1 VEQSNWYEAV
11 NEMSFRGASLSELE
25 VHQDQS
31 FNPWLAVDFI
41 GSPRL
46 TGFIGCLM
54 LELGDESEALDLSAP
69 DGEED
74 GEEDALMSTY
84 EGCKT
89 LLPNESQDSPT
100 TTSQGSFY
108 IAALISPSSKHRRSQ
123 MPGPLDELSPFPQP
137 QKRMILPSAP
147 ETGHLL
153 HLSSL
158 KMKELECKT
167 KIKNLGLLDR
177 AEMIDLVENM
187 RSIAQR
193 HGQLDNF
200 QLAENWWRR
209 VVTYSRKISE
219 YPLVK
224 VLEACLWVIDN
235 HRLQGKLI
243 EARDLHQGLHKKM
256 MSLFH
261 PEHRIILFSKQIL
274 APIFCDLGEYGSL
287 EQQHRELVQ
296 ICLLKYGARNEFFV
310 WLLAFL
316 GLAFCVS
323 GKFKEAETILCMH
336 IQLDREVSGYA
347 GKCQAEREKT
357 VSALF
362 DLAELLNCQER
373 YGESSKI
380 MDFAEEQFKD
390 RVKPG
395 SFYGS
400 WFCCLKADSLY
411 AKGDLLGCEELLR
424 TSLKHT
430 SSSIGWDSV
439 NSMEKLAELLED
451 TGRVIEALSWRE
463 RIFLIEIQ
471 MCGVEHRWS
480 REGCETLGFC
490 YANLGRYDDAVYHF
504 RQTIE
509 KLSLDQKVSPESRS
523 AYAGT
528 LHGWIR
534 KVEDMERKQR
544 L

>member
-11 NEMSFRGASLSELE
+11 NEMSFRGASLPELE

-31 FNPWLAVDFI
+31 FNPWLAVDVI

-54 LELGDESEALDLSAP
+54 LELGDELEALDLSAP
-69 DGEED
+69 DGEQD
-74 GEEDALMSTY
+74 GEEDALISTY

-108 IAALISPSSKHRRSQ
+108 IAALISLSPKHRRSQ

-137 QKRMILPSAP
+137 QKRMIRSPDP

-193 HGQLDNF
+193 HYQLDNF
-200 QLAENWWRR
+200 QLAGNWWRR

-224 VLEACLWVIDN
+224 VLEACLCVIDN
-235 HRLQGKLI
+235 HLLQGKPI
-243 EARDLHQGLHKKM
+243 EARDLHQGVHKKM

-261 PEHRIILFSKQIL
+261 PEHGIILFSKQIL
-274 APIFCDLGEYGSL
+274 ASILGDLGEYESQG
-287 EQQHRELVQ
+287 QQRRELVQ

-310 WLLAFL
+310 CLLAAL
-316 GLAFCVS
+316 GLSLFLND
-323 GKFKEAETILCMH
+323 KFKEAETILCMY

-347 GKCQAEREKT
+347 DKCQADRENT
-357 VSALF
+357 VAALC

-380 MDFAEEQFKD
+380 LDFAEEQFKD
-390 RVKPG
+390 LVIPG
-395 SFYGS
+395 SFYGNR
-400 WFCCLKADSLY
+400 FCCRKADSLY

-424 TSLKHT
+424 TTLKHT
-430 SSSIGWDSV
+430 PSPISWDSV

-451 TGRVIEALSWRE
+451 SGRGIEALSWRE
-463 RIFLIEIQ
+463 RIFLMEIQ

-480 REGCETLGFC
+480 RKDCKTLGFC

-509 KLSLDQKVSPESRS
+509 KLSLDQEGSPESRS

-528 LHGWIR
+528 LHEWIR
-534 KVEDMERKQR
+534 QVEEMEGKQR